1 MSINE
6 YKDVFENIKCC
17 DSFIEK
23 MEKILSNIVVTDKN
37 NNLTIIVTK

>member
-1 MSINE
+1 MSIDE
-6 YKDVFENIKCC
+6 YKDVFENVKCC